1 LQRIDFHRVRWRGQ
15 ALASGFLF
23 LYLSENKPQFMNR
36 KNLILLLAIVMEIAG
51 ILLLVKGSN
60 RGVGITFLCV
70 GVVFLIIGMTSQ
82 KN

>member
-1 LQRIDFHRVRWRGQ
+1 
-15 ALASGFLF
+15 
-23 LYLSENKPQFMNR
+23 MNR

-51 ILLLVKGSN
+51 ILLLVKGAN

-82 KN
+82 KR